1 MKANYT
7 VYLALSVDEEN
18 KEYSIVVPSRYL
30 NFGMPVR
37 LKHHDIDLNHDN
49 LPDLLSNLQKLI
61 EADDLLT
68 GLRSDVS
75 TEVIVQ
81 GLLSKLLEQDLEVG
95 IESAEVKAYYS
106 NDENNPGPRLRYTLE
121 LSE

>member
-18 KEYSIVVPSRYL
+18 KEYSITVPSSCL

-37 LKHHDIDLNHDN
+37 LKHHDIYLNHDN

-68 GLRSDVS
+68 GPSLDVS

-81 GLLSKLLEQDLEVG
+81 GLLSKLIKQDLDIG

-106 NDENNPGPRLRYTLE
+106 HDENNPGPRVRYILE